1 MLIICVPNLHTQVIK
16 KKSDIVE
23 QWISEQYNYEYDIKT
38 NSLSF
43 LYIIFF
49 YSIHPFFDSF
59 FSPTFFLILFHLL
72 HILTF
77 FSCLFGNINLYKCV
91 LMYPKVFNKF
101 LSYNTN
107 NWSQNLQSEQREFTT
122 HLWRKRGKRIIRNRN
137 MILIALHHV

>member
-1 MLIICVPNLHTQVIK
+1 
-16 KKSDIVE
+16 
-23 QWISEQYNYEYDIKT
+23 
-38 NSLSF
+38 
-43 LYIIFF
+43 
-49 YSIHPFFDSF
+49 
-59 FSPTFFLILFHLL
+59 
-72 HILTF
+72 
-77 FSCLFGNINLYKCV
+77 LYKCV